1 MALLINQTEA
11 QIKSHSQ
18 LYTVY
23 KSDFKYIYRKIK
35 NEPVEKNTSN
45 LRLLKS
51 KVVYL
56 LY

>member
-35 NEPVEKNTSN
+35 NEPVEKIHQT
-45 LRLLKS
+45 
-51 KVVYL
+51 
-56 LY
+56 